1 MRIIE
6 TCSMIVHESA
16 GYRRS
21 GDESAKGLKT
31 RVQEDLV
38 RRIRRK
44 EEEEEVGDGRA
55 MKLMTCVWEDVVRKR
70 KGEGGWL
77 GGGERRFLKRSA

>member
-44 EEEEEVGDGRA
+44 EEEEEEVGDGSA
-55 MKLMTCVWEDVVRKR
+55 MKLMTCVWEDVVR
-70 KGEGGWL
+70 EEVL
-77 GGGERRFLKRSA
+77 GLI